1 MSTRGPR
8 EKIIGSVEMPD
19 INSSDVMGAIRGMKA
34 ITPNGVATRFNL
46 KISVAKRMLKE
57 LEKKGVIKLVTRSK
71 NLKVYELL
79 DSKISR

>member
-1 MSTRGPR
+1 MSNRGPR

-34 ITPNGVATRFNL
+34 ITPPGVATRFNL

-57 LEKKGVIKLVTRSK
+57 LEKKGAIKLVTRSK
-71 NLKVYELL
+71 NLKVYELV